1 MSSRRRI
8 GVSVAT
14 TEAARRQLMM
24 PVPCWEKQWV
34 VPADAPAG
42 STLKVYR
49 WVKTE
54 KKQNFSDD
62 EDETMDEPLAPLPD
76 EPEGDDED
84 QDEVASASQAGQA
97 SASISRAISEPVTP
111 QVQEETVRKPHP
123 LSMSVVPDS
132 PSATQTTIDEDALDA
147 ALKPLEDNLEIPTLV
162 TGVDDVTLPDLGA
175 DALADLTMA
184 ELGPDGTQFETAED
198 LTQIQGTDALLG
210 GEMMDQS
217 GDPFNPPLA
226 E

>member
-1 MSSRRRI
+1 
-8 GVSVAT
+8 
-14 TEAARRQLMM
+14 
-24 PVPCWEKQWV
+24 
-34 VPADAPAG
+34 
-42 STLKVYR
+42 
-49 WVKTE
+49 
-54 KKQNFSDD
+54 
-62 EDETMDEPLAPLPD
+62 MDEPLAPLPD

-147 ALKPLEDNLEIPTLV
+147 ALKPLEDNLEIPALV

-175 DALADLTMA
+175 DALADLTMT
-184 ELGPDGTQFETAED
+184 ELGPDGTQFETAGD